1 MSGGERTPVPPDEA
15 LRGLAD
21 FWFRLVCVGFVSL
34 LLGVVSLVWFGV
46 RAGMDPLLGYGALGV
61 AVVVAVLALSWLD
74 GVRRR
79 APRRILDFLRG
90 LGLSVSVGGR

>member
-1 MSGGERTPVPPDEA
+1 MSSDGGGPAPPDET

-21 FWFRLVCVGFVSL
+21 WWFRLVCAGSVSF
-34 LLGVVSLVWFGV
+34 LLGVASLVWFEM
-46 RAGMDPLLGYGALGV
+46 RAGLDPLLGYGSLGV
-61 AVVVAVLALSWLD
+61 ALVATVLALSWLD

-90 LGLSVSVGGR
+90 LGLYRSGVGS